1 MNEQKILTENL
12 EKEAERIAKANALQ
26 EKIQAQTEDGYDG
39 FSDTSI
45 KLIPSPNFSGAK
57 PVGTMLP
64 INLANEIVTNLTLLA
79 RKYDFIDFIKEKLNY
94 SSRVKVVQ
102 SFSSEQIDALVLS
115 INSFENGNGF
125 ILGDMAGVGKGRI
138 CAGIMRYAYTQG
150 MIPIFFTQKPY
161 LLNDIYRD
169 LVNIDGIGMDK
180 KERPVAPRPFVMHND
195 GVIVDIEGQPI
206 TTSQAYKTSYT
217 NGEAI
222 YRFIDNTN
230 PNSINE
236 FCIQMTD
243 EINRKGKVQLFKDF
257 NSVMLP
263 YSVVSQGKSMIRRN
277 FLNAIAPNSILIFD
291 ESHNAASA
299 NLNSKILQVGI
310 PLVKASKGVLFSS
323 ATWAKNPSVF
333 NLYVVKTS
341 LRTAVPTLDSIT
353 DALKVGGENVSEYIS
368 SGLAKEGQMIRR
380 ERSFGDCVKVTE
392 YVGSVR
398 SEDNFGQTMYS
409 DLPND
414 TQRAFY
420 DEAIGYFK
428 ELRDFSKSDNA
439 ASAIAIAVMR
449 EASKLNIQLHIGSL
463 YEELKNANVKK
474 TPNLDAMRK
483 SFIKSNEGKYIA
495 IYSPDSITR
504 YKATFRENLF
514 LAIKAKFAADKV
526 IECLN
531 TPVEYTDVDGTVRKT
546 PQKPIIAM
554 KNTGERIFD
563 ELKLEIGQE
572 VKNDFSE
579 YLKAI
584 YNKMFVGTVKFRK
597 IDSNIFE
604 TITTLAS
611 SGTNYKILIADYKV
625 ELDDFAD
632 DGKEITDIQSKLDNY
647 KSELPFSV
655 IDYLRDRIES
665 TQRPSIYYGYNG
677 AALYGQASS
686 PYYRFAEGT
695 SRNYMIKRD
704 EDGVLR
710 FQKNDRMKS
719 TTKIFRAYNNGS
731 VDVML
736 INVVASTGG
745 SAQSSPSEGVDTRQ
759 RNMFIVQFELDV
771 NIEVQKRGRVN
782 RTGQLNS
789 PVYTYIITQIPA
801 EKRQYLMLRRKLRKL
816 DANTSADQT
825 ASKRSAEMTDNKG
838 NVIEDIF
845 NHYGYDVFKK
855 DFIEEPEYVAFY
867 NIFEQMGF
875 RRKSDVQ
882 GQAEEDEINVSEFD
896 AFVRELELY
905 PASFQEQFFDEMN
918 QKYIQNKAILIA
930 EDNYQEELQT
940 QNYKASLKERVVIQL
955 NSGSTVFSL
964 PLFYAYYWT
973 LESKRPLSKDKR
985 DQKANELAVWN
996 KQPMKPTEF
1005 YDKFFTDYDDETNK
1019 AAKAFEKE
1027 LNDNAPLIK
1036 DFPKT
1041 KEGQE
1046 KYDKAY
1052 QNFLVHKQER
1062 LDRQKFINKEMRA
1075 LLLFF
1080 KPYTK
1085 VTYRGNNGMF
1095 IGYKIKKSDT
1105 KFKYS
1110 AGNIE
1115 FVFCFLS
1122 RYPILYLKTTTGL
1135 QDLKDIRTS
1144 SQMFF
1149 QTNYQVAE
1157 KDIAIKKIDDWKPD
1171 LNKRI
1176 IRAFLIGNI
1185 LSGIVEA
1192 DRRKKDDKIDSW
1204 ALNRFFNI
1212 DGSVTTGIELKF
1224 DSELP
1229 DTAKILVSGEQLTVS
1244 ADNFNMYEYI
1254 KGLPDST
1261 GVDFKQGSQ
1270 QIQQTIFPVWNAE
1283 SDKLVDRAICIVS
1296 RPFTYTKPASVVG
1309 DPSGVVSITPEIVDT
1324 NVIVFEIL
1332 QKYKVEVI
1340 KLTRQKVYKDF
1351 KKGEKAYNE
1360 LFYDQEF
1367 ELMFSQ
1373 YLMSKIPERTNIKYA
1388 YRRNPT
1394 SKNPDGGIHYDYN
1407 CYIKRYKFLVTDEVE
1422 INAFLNELYKKYDA
1436 NFNFRSN
1443 VADYYNIEEQGDM
1456 FKPSIT
1462 GKAEQVRSF
1471 PEGEY
1476 QYRFMKNIPDSVYAA
1491 IPYKIAR
1498 TTDSVYGGVTLT
1510 QPLLPNL
1517 LPSFDMKPYRF
1528 PNDIYIKLA
1537 LSILDDESKS
1547 KFVKTIEDMAEVKNE
1562 DAYAIGEYVRKFLTD
1577 RSVDITYFFGDLRIS
1592 EFGSIFREFALKQDL
1607 EKIIIEERG
1616 EEPVIEAIPSKK
1628 QVTLEDAENY
1638 IIKLLQQI

>member
-1 MNEQKILTENL
+1 MNEQTILTENL
-12 EKEAERIAKANALQ
+12 EKEAERIAKADALQ
-26 EKIQAQTEDGYDG
+26 EETQAQTEDGYDG
-39 FSDTSI
+39 FSDTSV

-64 INLANEIVTNLTLLA
+64 INLANETVTNLTLLA
-79 RKYDFIDFIKEKLNY
+79 RKYDFIDFVKEKLNY

-115 INSFENGNGF
+115 INSFEKGNGF
-125 ILGDMAGVGKGRI
+125 ILGDMAGIGKGRI

-150 MIPIFFTQKPY
+150 IIPVFFTQKPY

-180 KERPVAPRPFVMHND
+180 KEKSVSPRPFVMHNE
-195 GVIVDIEGQPI
+195 GVIVDIEGKPI
-206 TTSQAYKTSYT
+206 PTSQAYKTSYT

-222 YRFIDNTN
+222 YRFVDNSN

-236 FCIQMTD
+236 FCLQMTE
-243 EINRKGKVQLFKDF
+243 EINRTQKVELFKDF
-257 NSVMLP
+257 NAVMLP
-263 YSVVSQGKSMIRRN
+263 YSVVSQGKSTTRRN

-368 SGLAKEGQMIRR
+368 TGLAKEGQMIRR

-398 SEDNFGQTMYS
+398 SEDNFGQTIYS
-409 DLPND
+409 DLPDD

-428 ELRDFSKSDNA
+428 QLRDFSKSDNA
-439 ASAIAIAVMR
+439 ASAISMAIMR
-449 EASKLNIQLHIGSL
+449 EASKLNIQLHIGTL
-463 YEELKNANVKK
+463 YEDLKKSNAPNV
-474 TPNLDAMRK
+474 DAMRA
-483 SFIKSNEGKYIA
+483 SFIKSNKDKYIA
-495 IYSPDSITR
+495 IFSPDSITR

-514 LAIKAKFAADKV
+514 LAIKGKYSADKI

-531 TPVEYTDVDGTVRKT
+531 TPVEYKDVDGTVRKT

-604 TITTLAS
+604 SERTLAS
-611 SGTNYKILIADYKV
+611 SGTKYTLLVADYKV
-625 ELDDFAD
+625 ELDDFSD
-632 DGKEITDIQSKLDNY
+632 GGKEITDIQSRLDNY
-647 KSELPFSV
+647 KSQLPFSV

-665 TQRPSIYYGYNG
+665 VQRPSIYFGNNG

-695 SRNYMIKRD
+695 SRNYMLKRD

-845 NHYGYDVFKK
+845 NHYGYDVFVK
-855 DFIEEPEYVAFY
+855 DFIEAPENAPYY
-867 NIFEQMGF
+867 KIFEEMGF
-875 RRKSDVQ
+875 RRKSGVT
-882 GQAEEDEINVSEFD
+882 GQAEENEINVSEFD

-905 PASFQEQFFDEMN
+905 PASFQETFFDEMN

-964 PLFYAYYWT
+964 PLFYAYYYT

-985 DQKANELAVWN
+985 DQKANELAVWD

-1005 YDKFFTDYDDETNK
+1005 YEKFLNDYINESNK
-1019 AAKAFEKE
+1019 ADQSFEKE
-1027 LNDNAPLIK
+1027 LDDAAPLRK
-1036 DFPKT
+1036 EFPKT

-1052 QNFLVHKQER
+1052 QNFLTHKIER
-1062 LDRQKFINKEMRA
+1062 LDRQKLINTTMKS
-1075 LLLFF
+1075 LLLFY

-1085 VTYRGNNGMF
+1085 VTYKGNIGMF

-1122 RYPILYLKTTTGL
+1122 RYPILSLKTTTGL
-1135 QDLKDIRTS
+1135 QDLTDIRNTTRA
-1144 SQMFF
+1144 FF
-1149 QTNYQVAE
+1149 QTDFQVNE
-1157 KDIAIKKIDDWKPD
+1157 KKIAIQKIDDWKPD

-1185 LSGIVEA
+1185 LSGIIEA
-1192 DRRKKDDKIDSW
+1192 DKRKKDDKISSW

-1229 DTAKILVSGEQLTVS
+1229 DTAKIRVSGEQLTVS
-1244 ADNFNMYEYI
+1244 ADNFNMYDYI
-1254 KGLPDST
+1254 KGMPDST
-1261 GVDFKQGSQ
+1261 GTDFRQSISSQ
-1270 QIQQTIFPVWNAE
+1270 SATTIFPIWNTE
-1283 SDKLVDRAICIVS
+1283 TEKLVDRAICIVS
-1296 RPFTYTKPASVVG
+1296 RPFTYTKPASVVTDDATG
-1309 DPSGVVSITPEIVDT
+1309 IVSITPEIIYT
-1324 NVIVFEIL
+1324 NVIEFEIL
-1332 QKYKVEVI
+1332 QKYKVEEI
-1340 KLTRQKVYKDF
+1340 KLTRQKVFKDV

-1360 LFYDQEF
+1360 LFHDQEF
-1367 ELMFSQ
+1367 ELMFSK
-1373 YLMSKIPERTNIKYA
+1373 YLMSKIPERTKIKYA

-1394 SKNPDGGIHYDYN
+1394 PKNPDGGLYYDYN
-1407 CYIKRYKFLVTDEVE
+1407 CYIKRFKFLITDEAE
-1422 INAFLNELYKKYDA
+1422 IKTFLSELHKRYDA

-1443 VADYYNIEEQGDM
+1443 IADYYNIEEQADP
-1456 FKPSIT
+1456 FKPSIS
-1462 GKAEQVRSF
+1462 GKVEQVRAF

-1476 QYRFMKNIPDSVYAA
+1476 QYRFMKNISDSVYAS
-1491 IPYKIAR
+1491 IPYKIER
-1498 TTDSVYGGVTLT
+1498 TTDSTYGGVILT

-1517 LPSFDMKPYRF
+1517 LPSFEMKPYRF

-1537 LSILDDESKS
+1537 LSILDEESKS
-1547 KFVKTIEDMAEVKNE
+1547 KFVKTIEDMAEVKND
-1562 DAYAIGEYVRKFLTD
+1562 DAYTIGEYVSKFLSE

-1607 EKIIIEERG
+1607 EKLIIEER
-1616 EEPVIEAIPSKK
+1616 EEEAVIEAIPSKK

>member
-1 MNEQKILTENL
+1 MNEQTILTENL
-12 EKEAERIAKANALQ
+12 EKEAERIAKADALQ

-39 FSDTSI
+39 FSDTTV
-45 KLIPSPNFSGAK
+45 KLIPSPNFSGGK

-64 INLANEIVTNLTLLA
+64 INLANETVTNLTLLA
-79 RKYDFIDFIKEKLNY
+79 REFDFIDFIKEKLNY

-115 INSFENGNGF
+115 IKSFENGNGF
-125 ILGDMAGVGKGRI
+125 ILGDMAGIGKGRI
-138 CAGIMRYAYTQG
+138 CAGVMRYAYTQG
-150 MIPIFFTQKPY
+150 MIPVFFTQKPY

-169 LVNIDGIGMDK
+169 FVNIDGIGMDK
-180 KERPVAPRPFVMHND
+180 KEKPVSPRPFVLHNE
-195 GVIVDIEGQPI
+195 GVIVDRDGNPI
-206 TTSQAYKTSYT
+206 PTNQAYKTSYT

-236 FCIQMTD
+236 LCIQMTD
-243 EINRKGKVQLFKDF
+243 EIKRTSNVKLFKDF
-257 NSVMLP
+257 NAVMLP

-277 FLNAIAPNSILIFD
+277 FLNAIAPNAVLIFD

-368 SGLAKEGQMIRR
+368 TGLAKEGQMIRR

-392 YVGSVR
+392 YVGSIR
-398 SEDNFGQTMYS
+398 TEDDFGQTIYS
-409 DLPND
+409 DLPDD

-439 ASAIAIAVMR
+439 ASAISIAVMR
-449 EASKLNIQLHIGSL
+449 EASKLDIQLVTGSL
-463 YEELKNANVKK
+463 YQDLLNSNAPNV
-474 TPNLDAMRK
+474 DAMRD
-483 SFIKSNEGKYIA
+483 SFIKSNKGKYIA
-495 IYSPDSITR
+495 IFSPDSITR

-514 LAIKAKFAADKV
+514 LAIKGKFAADKI

-531 TPVEYTDVDGTVRKT
+531 NPVEYKDVDGTVRKT

-579 YLKAI
+579 YLRAI

-604 TITTLAS
+604 SVRALTSA
-611 SGTNYKILIADYKV
+611 GTNFTLLVADYKV
-625 ELDDFAD
+625 ELDDFSD
-632 DGKEITDIQSKLDNY
+632 GGKEITEIQSRLDNY
-647 KSELPFSV
+647 KSQLPFSV

-665 TQRPSIYYGYNG
+665 VQRPSIYYGYNG

-695 SRNYMIKRD
+695 SRNYMLKRD
-704 EDGVLR
+704 SDGVLR
-710 FQKNDRMKS
+710 FQKNDRMQS
-719 TTKIFRAYNNGS
+719 TTKIFRAFNNGS

-782 RTGQLNS
+782 RTGQVNS

-855 DFIEEPEYVAFY
+855 DFIEAPENVAYY
-867 NIFEQMGF
+867 NIFEGMGF
-875 RRKSDVQ
+875 RRKSGVQ
-882 GQAEEDEINVSEFD
+882 GQAEENEINVSEFD

-905 PASFQEQFFDEMN
+905 PAAFQETFFDDMN

-964 PLFYAYYWT
+964 PLFYAYYYT

-985 DQKANELAVWN
+985 DQKANELAVWD
-996 KQPMKPTEF
+996 KQPMKPIEF
-1005 YDKFFTDYDDETNK
+1005 YNKFFEDYLNESKK
-1019 AAKAFEKE
+1019 ADQAFEKQLDE
-1027 LNDNAPLIK
+1027 AAPVRK

-1052 QNFLVHKQER
+1052 TNFLTHKKER
-1062 LDRQKFINKEMRA
+1062 LDRHNDTNKTMKE
-1075 LLLFF
+1075 LLLFY

-1085 VTYRGNNGMF
+1085 VRYKGNDGLF

-1105 KFKYS
+1105 KFKYT

-1122 RYPILYLKTTTGL
+1122 RYPILFLKTTTGL
-1135 QDLKDIRTS
+1135 QDLIDIRLSTRT
-1144 SQMFF
+1144 FF
-1149 QTNYQVAE
+1149 QTDFQVNE
-1157 KDIAIKKIDDWKPD
+1157 KKIAIEKIDDWKPD

-1185 LSGIVEA
+1185 LSGIIEA
-1192 DRRKKDDKIDSW
+1192 DKRKREDKISSW

-1229 DTAKILVSGEQLTVS
+1229 DTAKIRVSGEQLTVS
-1244 ADNFNMYEYI
+1244 SDNFNMYDYI
-1254 KGLPDST
+1254 KGMPDST
-1261 GVDFKQGSQ
+1261 GTDFPQSSSTQ
-1270 QIQQTIFPVWNAE
+1270 MRQTIFPIWNTE
-1283 SDKLVDRAICIVS
+1283 SEKLVDRAICIVS
-1296 RPFTYTKPASVVG
+1296 RPFTYTKPDTGEIIDTSV
-1309 DPSGVVSITPEIVDT
+1309 IE
-1324 NVIVFEIL
+1324 FEIL
-1332 QKYKVEVI
+1332 QKYKVEEI
-1340 KLTRQKVYKDF
+1340 KLTKQKIIKEV

-1360 LFYDQEF
+1360 LFHDQEF
-1367 ELMFSQ
+1367 EQMFST
-1373 YLMSKIPERTNIKYA
+1373 YLMSKIPERTKIKYA
-1388 YRRNPT
+1388 FRRNPT
-1394 SKNPDGGIHYDYN
+1394 PKNPDGGLYYDYN
-1407 CYIKRYKFLVTDEVE
+1407 CYIKRFKFVITDEAE
-1422 INAFLNELYKKYDA
+1422 IKRFLSELHKKYDA

-1443 VADYYNIEEQGDM
+1443 IADYYNIEEQGDP
-1456 FKPSIT
+1456 FKPSIS
-1462 GKAEQVRSF
+1462 GKREQVRAF

-1476 QYRFMKNIPDSVYAA
+1476 QYRFMKNIPEAVYTA
-1491 IPYKIAR
+1491 IPYKIQR
-1498 TTDSVYGGVTLT
+1498 TTDSTYGGVILS

-1528 PNDIYIKLA
+1528 PNEIYIKLA

-1547 KFVKTIEDMAEVKNE
+1547 KFVKTLEDMAEVKND
-1562 DAYAIGEYVRKFLTD
+1562 DAYTIGEYVRKFLSE

-1607 EKIIIEERG
+1607 EKLIIEERG
-1616 EEPVIEAIPSKK
+1616 EEAVIEVIPSKK
-1628 QVTLEDAENY
+1628 EVTLDDAENF